1 MKSLSSFISEGSLDL
16 PEINKYDWRI
26 NLFLKKYNDGEPFEL
41 TDGSSGMI
49 AKSPELEA
57 VIKAGKQ
64 PRGFK
69 FKLTDGR
76 EIAFKNLQKT
86 KEFGGGTAG
95 SGGGAAQTAAAESA
109 QCLYAQCLWDNP
121 NTLWSEVELKAA
133 YAKIDVDT
141 PFKDIMNLPEEWR
154 VSSILGARILKRG
167 IGRRTYKWYRGTGIQ
182 SYMEE
187 KFKTLNAGAGR
198 PFNNINKWTPADIW
212 VVATDSAVYDWD
224 SCETLSSLNQMLLKA
239 YAARDVMGISLKK
252 IEGRARVVQ
261 VNYKKPLKSPV
272 FRNVTFGKRTYWKAK
287 DGYIQFNGGEI
298 QFRTFPTFQGEIGS
312 GNKAKHGKVSGGAG
326 SKSLMGQMMVQAGA
340 TPIEDQKALVRMFRS
355 QKDQFMQKWYD
366 AYTKSPNPPMT
377 FDEFIKEVGNKDDNW
392 CVSKYLVTTLF
403 NNIKGKEQ
411 AFLNLMFRYASSASP
426 DSAVHL
432 KVK

>member
-1 MKSLSSFISEGSLDL
+1 MKSLVSFISEGSLEL

-26 NLFLKKYNDGEPFEL
+26 KLFMQKYSNGDPFEL
-41 TDGSSGMI
+41 TDGSFGMI
-49 AKSPELEA
+49 AKNAELEA

-64 PRGFK
+64 PRGFT

-76 EIAFKNLQKT
+76 EIGFKNLQKT
-86 KEFGGGTAG
+86 KEFGGGTSG
-95 SGGGAAQTAAAESA
+95 SGAGAEQTAAQESA

-121 NTLWSEVELKAA
+121 NTLWSENELKAA
-133 YAKIDVDT
+133 YTKIDVDT
-141 PFKDIMNLPEEWR
+141 PFDDIMNLPEEWR
-154 VSSILGARILKRG
+154 VSSILGAKILKRG

-182 SYMEE
+182 TFMEE
-187 KFKTLNAGAGR
+187 KFKKLNKDAGR

-224 SCETLSSLNQMLLKA
+224 SCESLTALNRMLLEA

-252 IEGRARVVQ
+252 IVGRAKIVQ
-261 VNYKKPLKSPV
+261 VNYKKPFTSPK
-272 FRNVTFGKRTYWKAK
+272 FTNVTFGKRDYWKAK
-287 DGYIQFNGGEI
+287 DGYLNFRGGEI
-298 QFRTFPTFQGEIGS
+298 QFRTFPTFQAEIVG
-312 GNKAKHGKVSGGAG
+312 GKAKHGKVSGGAG
-326 SKSLMGQMMVQAGA
+326 SASLMGKMMIEAGA
-340 TPIEDQKALVRMFRS
+340 TSIEDQKTLVAMFRRDRD
-355 QKDQFMQKWYD
+355 KFMAKWYE
-366 AYTKSPNPPMT
+366 AYNKSPNTAMKY
-377 FDEFIKEVGNKDDNW
+377 DEFLKAAEGKDDNW

-411 AFLNLMFRYASSASP
+411 TFLTMMFRYASSASP